1 MVHELKIDHEF
12 FIPIL
17 ENIKTFEI
25 RKNDRNYKKGDIIIL
40 KELNEDKASFTG
52 RYIKVK
58 ITYISDYQ
66 QKDNYVVFSFEKEL

>member
-1 MVHELKIDHEF
+1 MIHELKIDHEF

-17 ENIKTFEI
+17 EDIKTFEI

-52 RYIKVK
+52 RYIKAK

-66 QKDNYVVFSFEKEL
+66 QKDNYVVFSFEKEF